1 MVISGSQALVDG
13 YEIVTARIRALG
25 VSFLSE
31 PAVLLSGTS
40 EEQAKFYLQ
49 DTSHNVIEVKAYRNL
64 ADTLGT
70 DGN

>member
-1 MVISGSQALVDG
+1 MDIEIDG
-13 YEIVTARIRALG
+13 GAFGPWGFHFYLSLRSCSAVRRRA
-25 VSFLSE
+25 
-31 PAVLLSGTS
+31 
-40 EEQAKFYLQ
+40 AKFYLQ